1 MSGTR
6 RTRFLLLAWLVVV
19 AAACVPAPEPTPD
32 SAAPGSMATRA
43 PGASAQAGPSAA
55 PGHELYG
62 FLPYW
67 EMDDE
72 GIAAHVADTPLSTL
86 ALFSVTHT
94 AKGAINAKQRGYAL
108 ITGDVGQR
116 LIRDARERGT
126 HVELVY
132 SSFGGPRNRKL
143 LESDELQATVIASL
157 VALAADL
164 GVDGINVDIE
174 ALDPTLVPAYGGFLS
189 DLRAAVLAEDPGDTV
204 SAATGAGAL
213 GAAMAVA
220 AAAADV
226 DRIFLMGYDYR
237 TGRSDPG
244 ATSPLD
250 RSDGGVQSLRRS
262 LDLYATLGVPADR
275 LLLGLPLYG
284 VEWPVAGP
292 VIGAPSTGRGEA
304 WFPRSHVELL
314 ADPSITP
321 LRDEIEQVEVYLLG
335 SDGTVGP
342 PTPGAS
348 ATAGSPGPEP
358 TWRGVYVDSPATL
371 APKMALANERGLAG
385 AGFWA
390 IGYERGLPGY
400 TRLMERFTSGDPL
413 P

>member
-1 MSGTR
+1 MS
-6 RTRFLLLAWLVVV
+6 V
-19 AAACVPAPEPTPD
+19 
-32 SAAPGSMATRA
+32 
-43 PGASAQAGPSAA
+43 
-55 PGHELYG
+55 
-62 FLPYW
+62 
-67 EMDDE
+67 
-72 GIAAHVADTPLSTL
+72 
-86 ALFSVTHT
+86 
-94 AKGAINAKQRGYAL
+94 
-108 ITGDVGQR
+108 
-116 LIRDARERGT
+116 
-126 HVELVY
+126 
-132 SSFGGPRNRKL
+132 
-143 LESDELQATVIASL
+143 
-157 VALAADL
+157 
-164 GVDGINVDIE
+164 
-174 ALDPTLVPAYGGFLS
+174 
-189 DLRAAVLAEDPGDTV
+189 
-204 SAATGAGAL
+204 ATGAHAL

-220 AAAADV
+220 AVSADV
-226 DRIFLMGYDYR
+226 DRVFLMGYDYR

-262 LDLYATLGVPADR
+262 LDLYAALGVPADR

-321 LRDEIEQVEVYLLG
+321 VRDEVEQVEVYLLG

-342 PTPGAS
+342 PPPGAS

-400 TRLMERFTSGDPL
+400 TRLMERFTAGEPL